1 MGERC
6 SRAGTGEGE
15 PKTGRPPHLTTCQL
29 LIHFPNDEWA
39 SHTCCLSQWDSRGET
54 SSWRSWQGL
63 CEAATR
69 PCTHVLPSPAE
80 FHTQFSLH

>member
-39 SHTCCLSQWDSRGET
+39 SHTCCLSLASPMEMWTSVSEVMGDGLYKRLRQGCDCSPSR
-54 SSWRSWQGL
+54 L
-63 CEAATR
+63 
-69 PCTHVLPSPAE
+69 
-80 FHTQFSLH
+80 